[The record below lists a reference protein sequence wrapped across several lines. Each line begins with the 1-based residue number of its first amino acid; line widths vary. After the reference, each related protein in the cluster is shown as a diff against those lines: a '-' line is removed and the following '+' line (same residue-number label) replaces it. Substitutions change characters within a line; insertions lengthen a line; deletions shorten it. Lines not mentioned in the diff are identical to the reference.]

1 MPTPDD
7 IRLSTH
13 RVYSEP
19 ASRLVK
25 QLKAPA
31 HWLGLT
37 QQGAAMRPASR
48 ATRRRDFLVALLIA
62 ISAFLVYNA
71 NMRTIAAGDTYAAR
85 YLPLS
90 IWRHQSLHL
99 DPVADMVAQGR
110 KLPTTPEETSSAYW
124 IVKGPDGHLA
134 ARYPILLPLVVTP
147 LYAPAVAYLSAHDWE
162 PGRVEEV
169 ARLMEKL
176 CASLLA
182 SLSVALIYSL
192 LRRRLNTREAAT
204 LSLIYAFCTTT
215 WVISSQGFWTHGLA
229 QVLITAALLLMTGRP
244 TALRIGL
251 AGLLCGLIAANR
263 QPDAVLAAGL
273 GLYGLWWGRRHQLLL
288 IMTAVVP
295 GLLTLAYNLRFVGD
309 VLGGYGLDPRPENF
323 NDNLLEGV
331 AGLLVSPTHG
341 LFVFSPFLLFLL
353 WRFPT
358 VIRDRST
365 RALNVSL
372 AGAVVVQLIVYAAT
386 DWRQGVSFGPRWF
399 TDMLPIL
406 MWMLAPVAP
415 ALSARAHL
423 VFSLAC
429 GIGLAIQAVG
439 AFWYT
444 GVGDIAIM
452 AGRGPDRMQA
462 AWDVRNAPY
471 VADMDH
477 PPVPPDLLLN
487 IRGNVEVLRI
497 TRRDDAGGPTRE
509 LEVSGWALAN
519 GRTPESVSVI
529 IDGTR
534 HAGISDLTP
543 RPDVSADAAAGWRV
557 TLPAEG
563 LSPGVHQ
570 ASVMVRARRGGEPR
584 LLLHRAF
591 TIEVEPN
598 LSGDAFSLS
607 AAAKRAAA
615 TLSERQESSGFW
627 LTDFTDSPTF
637 DGPQVEL
644 NTYVNA
650 MILDVAGPVA
660 AAAGIAPALDRTR
673 AFLTRQIEE
682 NGLVRY
688 HGLPVAPGIGVLGCA
703 ITPDADDTALVWR
716 AAPDADRSR
725 LAPAIE
731 EMKRYRRADGLYR
744 TWLAPRDQYQC
755 LDPGRDPNPAD
766 LTIQMHVYLMLA
778 KEAPGDARDL
788 CRALTGR
795 TGEDALWSYYDLSPT
810 APIYRLA
817 DMRRAGCPLNLPPE
831 RLKARVE
838 GQELWVRAAALVQRL
853 DGASPSA
860 AATAEAERLL
870 REIARDDFAQIQ
882 RRPPL
887 LYHNDQTATVPRF
900 YWSRDF
906 GYALW
911 LRLYHQSRPER
922 GAE

>member
-1 MPTPDD
+1 M
-7 IRLSTH
+7 
-13 RVYSEP
+13 
-19 ASRLVK
+19 K
-25 QLKAPA
+25 QLKALA
-31 HWLGLT
+31 RWLGLSP
-37 QQGAAMRPASR
+37 QGGVLRPASK
-48 ATRRRDFLVALLIA
+48 ANRRRDLIVALLIA
-62 ISAFLVYNA
+62 SSAFLIYNA

-110 KLPTTPEETSSAYW
+110 QLPSQPDKTTGAYW
-124 IVKGPDGHLA
+124 IAKGPDGQLVP
-134 ARYPILLPLVVTP
+134 RYPILLPLVVTP
-147 LYAPAVAYLSAHDWE
+147 LYAPAVVYLNANDWE

-182 SLSVALIYSL
+182 SLSVGL
-192 LRRRLNTREAAT
+192 LYRLMRRRLNMRQAAT
-204 LSLIYAFCTTT
+204 LTLIYAFCTTT
-215 WVISSQGFWTHGLA
+215 WVISSQAFWTHGLA
-229 QVLITAALLLMTGRP
+229 QVLITGALLLMTGSP
-244 TALRIGL
+244 TALRISM

-273 GLYGLWWGRRHQLLL
+273 GLYGLWWGRSHLPLLVT
-288 IMTAVVP
+288 TAVVP
-295 GLLTLAYNLRFVGD
+295 GLLTLGYNLRFVGD

-358 VIRDRST
+358 IFRDQAT

-372 AGAVVVQLIVYAAT
+372 AGAMVVQLIVYAAT

-406 MWMLAPVAP
+406 MWMLAPVAA

-423 VFSLAC
+423 AFSIAC
-429 GIGLAIQAVG
+429 GIGLAIQAAG

-444 GVGDIAIM
+444 GAGDIVIM

-477 PPVPPDLLLN
+477 PPVPPDLLVGV
-487 IRGNVEVLRI
+487 RGNVEVLRI
-497 TRRDDAGGPTRE
+497 MRRDDGGAPTRE

-529 IDGTR
+529 LDGTR

-543 RPDVSADAAAGWRV
+543 RPDVSVEAAAGWRV
-557 TLPAEG
+557 TLPADD

-584 LLLHRAF
+584 LLLHREF
-591 TIEVEPN
+591 TIEAQPT
-598 LSGDAFSLS
+598 LSGDAFLLS
-607 AAAKRAAA
+607 AAANRAAA
-615 TLSERQESSGFW
+615 ALRERQQSSGFW
-627 LTDFTDSPTF
+627 LTEFTDSPTF
-637 DGPQVEL
+637 DAPQVEL

-660 AAAGIAPALDRTR
+660 AVAGIAPVLESTR
-673 AFLTRQIEE
+673 AFLTRQIER

-688 HGLPVAPGIGVLGCA
+688 HGLPDAPGIGVLGCA

-716 AAPDADRSR
+716 AAPDSDRAR
-725 LAPAIE
+725 LAPAIA

-744 TWLAPRDQYQC
+744 TWLAPRDRYEC

-778 KEAPGDARDL
+778 KEAPDDARDL
-788 CRALTGR
+788 CRALIGR
-795 TGEDALWSYYDLSPT
+795 TGEKALWSYYDLSPT

-817 DMRRAGCPLNLPPE
+817 DMRRAGCQLTLPQM
-831 RLKARVE
+831 RMKARIK
-838 GQELWVRAAALVQRL
+838 GQEPWVHAADLIQRL
-853 DGASPSA
+853 DGASPSPVA
-860 AATAEAERLL
+860 IAEAERLL
-870 REIARDDFAQIQ
+870 REIARDDFALLQQ
-882 RRPPL
+882 RPPL

-911 LRLYHQSRPER
+911 LRLYHQIRRER
-922 GAE
+922 AE

>member
-1 MPTPDD
+1 MTTPDD
-7 IRLSTH
+7 IRQSSR
-13 RVYSEP
+13 RVRGEP
-19 ASRLVK
+19 ASSFLK
-25 QLKAPA
+25 QLKALTR
-31 HWLGLT
+31 WLCLPTHG
-37 QQGAAMRPASR
+37 GGPVSPKAP
-48 ATRRRDFLVALLIA
+48 RRRDIIVALLIVS
-62 ISAFLVYNA
+62 SAFLVYNA

-90 IWRHQSLHL
+90 IWRHHSLNL
-99 DPVADMVAQGR
+99 DPIADTVAQGR
-110 KLPTTPEETSSAYW
+110 QLPSRPEQTTGAYW
-124 IVKGPDGHLA
+124 VAKGPDGRLVP
-134 ARYPILLPLVVTP
+134 RYPILLPLVVTP
-147 LYAPAVAYLSAHDWE
+147 LYAPAVVYLNAHDWE

-182 SLSVALIYSL
+182 SLSVGLLYCL
-192 LRRRLNTREAAT
+192 LRRRLSMREAASLT
-204 LSLIYAFCTTT
+204 LIYAFCTTT
-215 WVISSQGFWTHGLA
+215 WMISSQAFWTHGLA
-229 QVLITAALLLMTGRP
+229 QVLITSALLLMTGRP

-273 GLYGLWWGRRHQLLL
+273 GLYGLWWGRRHLLLL
-288 IMTAVVP
+288 ITTAVIP
-295 GLLTLAYNLRFVGD
+295 GLLTLAYNLRFMGD
-309 VLGGYGLDPRPENF
+309 VLGGYGLDLRPENF

-358 VIRDRST
+358 IFRDQAT
-365 RALNVSL
+365 RALSVSL
-372 AGAVVVQLIVYAAT
+372 AGAIIVQLMVYAAT

-406 MWMLAPVAP
+406 MWMLAPVAA

-423 VFSLAC
+423 VFSMAC
-429 GIGLAIQAVG
+429 GVGIAIQAGG

-444 GVGDIAIM
+444 GAGDIVIM
-452 AGRGPDRMQA
+452 AGQGPDRMQA
-462 AWDVRNAPY
+462 AWEVRNAPY

-477 PPVPPDLLLN
+477 SPIPPDLLVDVK
-487 IRGNVEVLRI
+487 GNVEVLRI
-497 TRRDDAGGPTRE
+497 TRRDGDDGPIRE
-509 LEVSGWALAN
+509 LEFSGWALAN

-543 RPDVSADAAAGWRV
+543 RPDVSIDAAAGWRIV
-557 TLPAEG
+557 LPAED
-563 LSPGVHQ
+563 LSPGLHR

-584 LLLHRAF
+584 LLLHRTF
-591 TIEVEPN
+591 TIEAQPP
-598 LSGDAFSLS
+598 LSGDTFLLS
-607 AAAKRAAA
+607 VAARRAAA
-615 TLSERQESSGFW
+615 ALRERQQSSGFW

-637 DGPQVEL
+637 GAPQVEL

-660 AAAGIAPALDRTR
+660 AAAEIAPALESAR
-673 AFLTRQIEE
+673 AFLTRQIEG

-688 HGLPVAPGIGVLGCA
+688 HGLPDAPGIGVLGCA

-716 AAPDADRSR
+716 AAPDADRTR
-725 LAPAIE
+725 LMPAIA
-731 EMKRYRRADGLYR
+731 EMKRYRRPDGLYR
-744 TWLAPRDQYQC
+744 TWLAPRDRYEC

-788 CRALTGR
+788 CRALIGR
-795 TGEDALWSYYDLSPT
+795 TDEEALWSYYDLSPT

-817 DMRRAGCPLNLPPE
+817 DMRRAGCGLTLPPQ
-831 RLKARVE
+831 RMRARID
-838 GQELWVRAAALVQRL
+838 GQEPWVHAAALIQRL
-853 DGASPSA
+853 DGSSPSA
-860 AATAEAERLL
+860 AATEEAERLL
-870 REIARDDFAQIQ
+870 REIARDDFALMQQ
-882 RRPPL
+882 HPPL
-887 LYHNDQTATVPRF
+887 LYHNDQTATVSRF

-911 LRLYHQSRPER
+911 LRLYHQIRQER
-922 GAE
+922 AAE